1 MERVYASSLFF
12 IPAFLDTNQ
21 KSKSREV
28 EGGKGSERGSRSVVR
43 PVRSHTKNHPTRTPF
58 RGSSSLFFPPN
69 AQANTNQNKQ
79 GEEGERKTRT
89 TKTKPN
95 PERAQASKR
104 ARARP
109 LGRRARATAPAFG
122 FLSPPRSAPSAPPT
136 PSCAPTMLNVAGELS
151 GKTEVLALPAGP
163 GRGAACALPATAS
176 FLSEP
181 LLILI

>member
-1 MERVYASSLFF
+1 MCTIASNTFLKATWFCLTLEFQKKKRQRREQQLGEGVRELAFF

-43 PVRSHTKNHPTRTPF
+43 PVCSHTKTHPTRTPF
-58 RGSSSLFFPPN
+58 WGSSSLFFPPN

-109 LGRRARATAPAFG
+109 LGRGARATAPGFG
-122 FLSPPRSAPSAPPT
+122 FLSPPAPHLQPPQPHPAPRL
-136 PSCAPTMLNVAGELS
+136 C
-151 GKTEVLALPAGP
+151 
-163 GRGAACALPATAS
+163 
-176 FLSEP
+176 
-181 LLILI
+181 